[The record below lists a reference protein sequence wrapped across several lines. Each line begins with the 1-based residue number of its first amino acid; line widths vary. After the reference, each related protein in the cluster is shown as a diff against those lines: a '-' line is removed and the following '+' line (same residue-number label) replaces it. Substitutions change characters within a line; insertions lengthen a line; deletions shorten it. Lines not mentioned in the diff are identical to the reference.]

1 MLEGTYNIQP
11 TNNLE
16 YQIHFCFFLIKH
28 QMNSLL
34 SLLSK
39 NTPQKKSSNNNLMK
53 SISEVFKKFTFENLK
68 ATPRKVLATATLPLL
83 PTKNVSV
90 LMRSS
95 RLSLSA
101 SILTHTTC
109 IFNNI
114 MLLTVQ
120 ND

>member
-16 YQIHFCFFLIKH
+16 YQIHFCFFLIKY

-39 NTPQKKSSNNNLMK
+39 NTPQKKSSDNNLIK
-53 SISEVFKKFTFENLK
+53 SISEVFKKFTFGNLK

-83 PTKNVSV
+83 PTKNGSV

-95 RLSLSA
+95 RLSIST
-101 SILTHTTC
+101 SILTHTC

-114 MLLTVQ
+114 MLLIVQ